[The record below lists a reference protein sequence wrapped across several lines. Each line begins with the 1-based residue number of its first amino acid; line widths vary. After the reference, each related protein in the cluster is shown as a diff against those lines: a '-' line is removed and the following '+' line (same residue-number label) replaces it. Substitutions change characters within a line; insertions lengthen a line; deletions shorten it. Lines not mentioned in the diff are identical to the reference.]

1 LYYNYVKALHLIFVI
16 TWFAGLFYIP
26 RLFIYHVE
34 GLKKPKN
41 EATILTNQFK
51 IMERRLWY
59 IITWPSAILTI
70 LFAAWLLILIPEW
83 LTQPWMHLKLFFVAL
98 LLAYHMKTHKMFLNF
113 QNDRVTYSSMYL
125 RIWNE
130 GATLLLFA
138 IVFLVI
144 LKDSLHWIPGLLGFL
159 GLAVVLFFGIRLFKK
174 IKN

>member
-1 LYYNYVKALHLIFVI
+1 MIFVI

-144 LKDSLHWIPGLLGFL
+144 LKDSLHWIPGVLGFL

>member
-1 LYYNYVKALHLIFVI
+1 
-16 TWFAGLFYIP
+16 
-26 RLFIYHVE
+26 
-34 GLKKPKN
+34 
-41 EATILTNQFK
+41 
-51 IMERRLWY
+51 MERRLWY

-70 LFAAWLLILIPEW
+70 LFAAWLLVLMPVW

-113 QNDRVTYSSMYL
+113 QKDKVSYSSMYL

-144 LKDSLHWIPGLLGFL
+144 LKDSLHWIPGVLGFL

>member
-41 EATILTNQFK
+41 EATILTKQFK

-144 LKDSLHWIPGLLGFL
+144 LKDSLQWIPGLLGFL

>member
-1 LYYNYVKALHLIFVI
+1 LIFVI

-41 EATILTNQFK
+41 EATILTKQFK

-70 LFAAWLLILIPEW
+70 LFAAWLLILMPEW

-144 LKDSLHWIPGLLGFL
+144 LKDSLHWIPGVLGFL

-174 IKN
+174 TKN

>member
-41 EATILTNQFK
+41 EATILTKQFK

-70 LFAAWLLILIPEW
+70 LFAAWLLILMPEW

-98 LLAYHMKTHKMFLNF
+98 LLAYHVKTHKMFLNF
-113 QNDRVTYSSMYL
+113 QNDKVTYSSMYL

-144 LKDSLHWIPGLLGFL
+144 LKDSLHWIPGVLGFL

>member
-1 LYYNYVKALHLIFVI
+1 MYYNYVKALHLIFVI

-41 EATILTNQFK
+41 EATILTKQFK

-70 LFAAWLLILIPEW
+70 LFAAWLLILMPEW

>member
-1 LYYNYVKALHLIFVI
+1 MIFVI

-41 EATILTNQFK
+41 EATILTKQFK

-70 LFAAWLLILIPEW
+70 LFGAWLLILLPEW

-113 QNDRVTYSSMYL
+113 QSDRVTYSSMYL

-144 LKDSLHWIPGLLGFL
+144 LKDSLHWIPGVLGFL

>member
-1 LYYNYVKALHLIFVI
+1 LYYNYVKALHLIFVV

-41 EATILTNQFK
+41 EATILTKQFK

-70 LFAAWLLILIPEW
+70 LFAAWLLILMPVW

-113 QNDRVTYSSMYL
+113 QKDKVTYSSMYL

-144 LKDSLHWIPGLLGFL
+144 LKDSLHWISALLGFL
-159 GLAVVLFFGIRLFKK
+159 GLGVVLFFGIRLFKK
-174 IKN
+174 TKN

>member
-41 EATILTNQFK
+41 EATILTKQFK

-144 LKDSLHWIPGLLGFL
+144 LKDSLHWIPGVLGFL

>member
-70 LFAAWLLILIPEW
+70 LFAAWLLILMPEW

-144 LKDSLHWIPGLLGFL
+144 LKDSLHWIPGVLGFL

>member
-144 LKDSLHWIPGLLGFL
+144 LKDSLHWIPGVLGFL

>member
-1 LYYNYVKALHLIFVI
+1 LLLHGLLACSIFQG
-16 TWFAGLFYIP
+16 F
-26 RLFIYHVE
+26 LFIMSK
-34 GLKKPKN
+34 GSKSRKMKQPF
-41 EATILTNQFK
+41 LTNQFK

-144 LKDSLHWIPGLLGFL
+144 LKDSLHWIPGVLGFL